1 MDETE
6 KKKSKK
12 RWLIPLI
19 VIAAVAA
26 VAALFWYVLRPVLF
40 RKDPVHS
47 DTVVYTIHV
56 THDEASME
64 YRVNDFAA
72 RNDAEW
78 KKWTD
83 CTETFEV
90 KEAPYAWTGCYG
102 DLNLSLADWSN
113 EPDRVEI
120 TLSCY
125 PGVKIVLDFADS
137 LRVIEA
143 WESVY
148 VQRDAWHFCFQDLNG
163 DDFPELLSDDILSFD
178 GDFNTRIIH
187 AYDFV
192 ARKEYSFKDGD
203 TRTLASF
210 DSVFAEKYT
219 HTTDEYGKDT
229 VHRFL
234 GKFVLRDG
242 QLLVEG
248 FTEATT
254 LPEAEV
260 LQSAPG
266 EPVCWFDIDNGDAM
280 KRRFI
285 RLPEYEDVV
294 LEVNK
299 REMRQHFP
307 DGSSEPELF
316 YAITQAYFA
325 DLDGDGKREVYFAE
339 TTNHLD
345 RRLIRF
351 VYDEKAHK
359 FDSEMLYGDGM
370 FSGLIPEEDLR
381 YRSGARF
388 CIVDGSLKVKMFD
401 PCLSYESE
409 ITAEIVD
416 LGQLSAKLRLE
427 TDFFSE
433 DTWYVYGNQG
443 EDSSVSLPLVRL
455 MIPVPQ
461 GKAVM
466 ADRQSGYVL
475 PGVDNCIFPSY
486 GSAITKEGDILQ
498 YPADGDYSGGNYRAI
513 FADLDGDG
521 RHELCVNNR
530 MVLDPAT
537 LQEITEL
544 DPGYMFVF
552 YKDDIYVAANSSF
565 NKDSEKDLSE
575 RILGRPVLKNGKIE
589 IVKGK

>member
-1 MDETE
+1 MDEIE
-6 KKKSKK
+6 KRKSKK

-26 VAALFWYVLRPVLF
+26 LAALFWYVLRPALF

-64 YRVNDFAA
+64 YRANEFAP
-72 RNDAEW
+72 RSDAER
-78 KKWTD
+78 KKWMD
-83 CTETFEV
+83 CTETVEV

-102 DLNLSLADWSN
+102 DLNLTLTDWAN
-113 EPDRVEI
+113 EPDHAEI

-125 PGVKIVLDFADS
+125 PGVKIVFDFPNS
-137 LRVIEA
+137 LRVVEA

-148 VQRDAWHFCFQDLNG
+148 VQRNVWHFCFQDLNG
-163 DDFPELLSDDILSFD
+163 DDFPELFVEDMTSTR
-178 GDFNTRIIH
+178 DFY
-187 AYDFV
+187 AYDFI
-192 ARKEYSFKDGD
+192 ARKEY
-203 TRTLASF
+203 TLKEDDVRFLVSF
-210 DSVFAEKYT
+210 DSVLAERYV
-219 HTTDEYGKDT
+219 HTTDENGEDT
-229 VHRFL
+229 VNRL
-234 GKFVLRDG
+234 IGRFVLRDG
-242 QLLVEG
+242 QLLSEG

-260 LQSAPG
+260 LQSDPG
-266 EPVCWFDIDNGDAM
+266 ETVCWFDIDNGDAM

-316 YAITQAYFA
+316 FAITQAYFA
-325 DLDGDGKREVYFAE
+325 DLDGDGKREVYFTD

-359 FDSEMLYGDGM
+359 FESDMLYGDGI
-370 FSGLIPEEDLR
+370 FEGLIPSEDRR

-409 ITAEIVD
+409 ITVD
-416 LGQLSAKLRLE
+416 VVDPGKLSTKLRLYYG
-427 TDFFSE
+427 DFPGDVS
-433 DTWYVYGNQG
+433 YAYGNR
-443 EDSSVSLPLVRL
+443 EDDSFLSFPLVRL

-475 PGVDNCIFPSY
+475 PGVDSVVFPTY
-486 GSAITKEGDILQ
+486 AAAITKEGDILP
-498 YPADGDYSGGNYRAI
+498 YPKNGHYWDGNYRAI

-521 RHELCVNNR
+521 RHEITVNDR
-530 MVLDPAT
+530 MVLDSAT
-537 LQEITEL
+537 LQVITEL

-552 YKDDIYVAANSSF
+552 YKDDIYVARNSSF
-565 NKDSEKDLSE
+565 EDYKDVSE
-575 RILGRPVLKNGKIE
+575 RIMGKPVLKDGKIE
-589 IVKGK
+589 IVPVK

>member
-26 VAALFWYVLRPVLF
+26 LAALFWYVLRPALF

-47 DTVVYTIHV
+47 DTLVYTIHV
-56 THDEASME
+56 THDEESME
-64 YRVNDFAA
+64 YRANEFAP
-72 RNDAEW
+72 RNDAER

-83 CTETFEV
+83 CTETVEV

-102 DLNLSLADWSN
+102 DLNLTLTDWAN
-113 EPDRVEI
+113 EPDHAEI

-125 PGVKIVLDFADS
+125 PGVKIVFDFPNS
-137 LRVIEA
+137 LRVVEA

-148 VQRDAWHFCFQDLNG
+148 VQRNVWHFCFQDLNG
-163 DDFPELLSDDILSFD
+163 DDFPELFVEDMTSTR
-178 GDFNTRIIH
+178 DFY
-187 AYDFV
+187 AYDFI
-192 ARKEYSFKDGD
+192 ARKEY
-203 TRTLASF
+203 TLKEDDVRFLVSF
-210 DSVFAEKYT
+210 DAVFAERYV
-219 HTTDEYGKDT
+219 HTTDENGEDT
-229 VHRFL
+229 VNRL
-234 GKFVLRDG
+234 IGRFVLRDG
-242 QLLVEG
+242 QLLSEG

-254 LPEAEV
+254 LPEAEL
-260 LQSAPG
+260 LQSTPG
-266 EPVCWFDIDNGDAM
+266 EPVCWFDIDKGDVM

-307 DGSSEPELF
+307 DGSSTSPSP
-316 YAITQAYFA
+316 YSVVSAYFA
-325 DLDGDGKREVYFAE
+325 DLDGDGKREGYFVE
-339 TTNHLD
+339 TTNHID
-345 RRLIRF
+345 RCLYRY
-351 VYDEKAHK
+351 VYDEETHK
-359 FDSEMLYGDGM
+359 FVGKRIFADAGFVGILPSEDQ
-370 FSGLIPEEDLR
+370 R
-381 YRSGARF
+381 YRSGAGF

-427 TDFFSE
+427 TDFYSE

-443 EDSSVSLPLVRL
+443 EDSSVFLPPVRL
-455 MIPVPQ
+455 LIPVPQ

-475 PGVDNCIFPSY
+475 PGVDNCIFASY

-498 YPADGDYSGGNYRAI
+498 YPADGDYSDGNYRAI

-537 LQEITEL
+537 LQEITSL

-565 NKDSEKDLSE
+565 NKDSEKNLSE
-575 RILGRPVLKNGKIE
+575 RILGRPVLKDGKIE
-589 IVKGK
+589 IVPVK

>member
-1 MDETE
+1 MDEIE

-12 RWLIPLI
+12 RWLIPVI

-26 VAALFWYVLRPVLF
+26 LAALFWYVLRPALF

-64 YRVNDFAA
+64 YRNHDFVY
-72 RNDAEW
+72 RNDAER
-78 KKWTD
+78 KKWMEY
-83 CTETFEV
+83 TETVEV

-102 DLNLSLADWSN
+102 DLNIPLADFAN
-113 EPDRVEI
+113 EPDYAEI

-125 PGVKIVLDFADS
+125 PGVKIVFDFPDS

-148 VQRDAWHFCFQDLNG
+148 VQQNVWHFCFQDLNG
-163 DDFPELLSDDILSFD
+163 DDFPELFVEDMTSTR
-178 GDFNTRIIH
+178 DFY
-187 AYDFV
+187 AYDFI
-192 ARKEYSFKDGD
+192 ARKEYVLKEDDVRF
-203 TRTLASF
+203 LLSF
-210 DSVFAEKYT
+210 DSVLAERYVY
-219 HTTDEYGKDT
+219 TTDENGEDT
-229 VHRFL
+229 VNRL
-234 GKFVLRDG
+234 IGRFVLRDG
-242 QLLVEG
+242 QLLSEG

-260 LQSAPG
+260 LQSDPG

-325 DLDGDGKREVYFAE
+325 DLDGDGKREVYFTE

-486 GSAITKEGDILQ
+486 GSAITKEGDILH
-498 YPADGDYSGGNYRAI
+498 YPADGDYSDGNYRAI

-565 NKDSEKDLSE
+565 NKDSEKGLSE